1 MFHLAA
7 KTSSMLS
14 EMNFYFQLLWVH
26 VLTSW
31 AQKLG
36 GGGGVLYGPA
46 LLRTS

>member
-1 MFHLAA
+1 
-7 KTSSMLS
+7 MLW

-36 GGGGVLYGPA
+36 GGGYYTA
-46 LLRTS
+46 LRCLELLDAS

>member
-1 MFHLAA
+1 
-7 KTSSMLS
+7 MLW

-36 GGGGVLYGPA
+36 GRGVGYYTA
-46 LLRTS
+46 LRCLELLDAS